1 MRTKAYLAIL
11 IALVTAGGVIGLV
24 ETVGATPN
32 ESQRLR
38 GLAERVFLVDVDV
51 VIDGAVIDELGF
63 VNCYFFDP
71 DGVWY
76 ETGGSPLGTWVQHS
90 NGASTTYSVIA
101 DTGDAGRLLQDGQ
114 VSPAR
119 GKGVL
124 QLEAVSTLPNLVLP
138 FDLRFISIGAEIDES
153 EVYLCPIPP
162 A

>member
-32 ESQRLR
+32 DSQRLR
-38 GLAERVFLVDVDV
+38 GLAGRVFLVDVDV
-51 VIDGAVIDELGF
+51 VVDGAVVDGF

-71 DGVWY
+71 NGVWY
-76 ETGGSPLGTWVQHS
+76 ETGGTPLGTWVQHS

-101 DTGDAGRLLQDGQ
+101 DTGEVGRLLQDGQ

-124 QLEAVSTLPNLVLP
+124 QLEAVSTLPDLELP
-138 FDLRFISIGAEIDES
+138 FDLKFISIGAEIDES
-153 EVYLCPIPP
+153 EVYLCPIP
-162 A
+162 AA